1 MKKKGK
7 KNKKNNKVGKE
18 NVVVAVADSDDES
31 ADDERSVVWHATMTR
46 DCGWDGMKKEGRV
59 GGDLQSPGDLPKY
72 SE

>member
-1 MKKKGK
+1 MRYINFTVSKGNERKKGRMKKKGK

-46 DCGWDGMKKEGRV
+46 DCG
-59 GGDLQSPGDLPKY
+59 
-72 SE
+72 